1 MTRKQIE
8 RKLWALEIDMA
19 GESTNAEFVAMC
31 ERFDELHEMLDEYCH
46 GNHRDTGRGV
56 CADCGDFLDVEWLP

>member
-19 GESTNAEFVAMC
+19 GESTNVEFVAMC
-31 ERFDELHEMLDEYCH
+31 ERYDELHQMLTDLGE
-46 GNHRDTGRGV
+46 
-56 CADCGDFLDVEWLP
+56 E

>member
-8 RKLWALEIDMA
+8 RKLWALEIDIA

-31 ERFDELHEMLDEYCH
+31 ERFDDLHEMLSAIDHTESGYH
-46 GNHRDTGRGV
+46 DT
-56 CADCGDFLDVEWLP
+56 